1 MIHRILMLSVVLT
14 LSATAHADPTSDC
27 QQAMRWRQLNT
38 PPRTPMELTIAL
50 MQGDPYRRAA
60 IALCDADPYAH
71 LKPLPWEVARTTPAP
86 VLCMNVGPGMVSCQ

>member
-1 MIHRILMLSVVLT
+1 MYKILMLSAVLT

-27 QQAMRWRQLNT
+27 QQAMRWRPLNT

-60 IALCDADPYAH
+60 IALCDSDPYAH
-71 LKPLPWEVARTTPAP
+71 LKPLPWETATPVARAP
-86 VLCMNVGPGMVSCQ
+86 VTCMNMGNGMTVCQ